1 MSDIKQYSL
10 TFSGHETFPLRQ
22 MWLKKVVDI
31 ADKNG
36 YIAKKSFSDPEKIA
50 VLGVGKNML
59 SSMRHWAVACRVI
72 SENSGDSFGVTD
84 FAKLILSDNGFDPYS
99 EHPTT
104 AWLMHWKLASV
115 DTKATTIYWLFNK
128 INNLSFTKA
137 ELKNQLQQL
146 CDKYQKTVSEASISK
161 DIDACLRGYI
171 PKSIG
176 ASAEDYADPIF
187 GELGLLTVT
196 DSGYYVFN
204 RGDKIS
210 LNDAAFAYVL
220 LDYWR
225 PRKELSSTLSLDDVL
240 FGESSPGRI
249 FKLDENAVAERMMSL
264 EELTGNRVT
273 WSNTAGVKQLSKR
286 DFDFDL
292 LMNEMLRKAYA

>member
-1 MSDIKQYSL
+1 
-10 TFSGHETFPLRQ
+10 

-31 ADKNG
+31 ADQNSD
-36 YIAKKSFSDPEKIA
+36 IAKKSFSDPEKIA

-59 SSMRHWAVACRVI
+59 SSMRHWAVACRII
-72 SENSGDSFGVTD
+72 SEKSSNFFYVTD
-84 FAKLILSDNGFDPYS
+84 FAKAILSDNGFDPYS

-104 AWLMHWKLASV
+104 AWLMHWKLASI

-128 INNLSFTKA
+128 INNASFTKI
-137 ELKNQLQQL
+137 ELKFQLQQL
-146 CDKYQKTVSEASISK
+146 CDKHQKTVSESSILK
-161 DIDACLRGYI
+161 DIDACLRGYM

-187 GELGLLTVT
+187 AELGLLTAT

-204 RGDKIS
+204 RGEKIS
-210 LNDAAFAYVL
+210 LNNAAFAYAL
-220 LDYWR
+220 LDYWK
-225 PRKELSSTLSLDDVL
+225 PRKELSSTLSLDEIV

-249 FKLDENAVAERMMSL
+249 FKLDENSVAERMMSL
-264 EELTGNRVT
+264 EELTGNRLT